1 MAGKKD
7 TRLVVVE
14 SPTKART
21 IRSFLPAGYRVAASM
36 GHVRD
41 LPESATDIPPTL
53 KGQEWARLGVN
64 VEADFEPL
72 YVVPAGKKKIVSEL
86 RQLLKDAG
94 ELIVATDEDR
104 EGESIGWHLV
114 QVLNPRVPIS
124 RIVFHEIT
132 PEAIRAALESPRQI
146 DEDLVRA
153 QETRRILDRLVGYT
167 VSPLLWKKIA
177 TGLSA
182 GRVQSVAVRLLVN
195 RERERRAFRSATYW
209 DLKATLLRGI
219 TPFGAVLAT
228 VGGRRVATGRD
239 FDESTGRLKSDD
251 VVLLEKE
258 DARALQDRLRAAAW
272 RVAETDEKPTVR
284 RPYPPFTTS
293 TLQQEANRKLRLS
306 ARDTMRIAQRLYE
319 EGLITYMRTDSVH
332 LSDQAMKA
340 SRDRI
345 RSLYGEPYLS
355 PQPRQFTTKSKGA
368 QEAHEAIRPA
378 GTEMRTVE
386 ELRLTGVEAA
396 LYDLIWKR
404 TVASQMAEAR
414 LTYLTATIQA
424 DDATFRASGRR
435 VDFPGFFR
443 AYVEGSDD
451 PEAALED
458 RDEPLPPLAPG
469 DEVALRTLEALS
481 HATQPPA
488 RYTEATLVKTLE
500 AEGIGRPSTYA
511 SIIGTIIDRGYV
523 DRVSNTLIPTFTAF
537 AVTGLLEKNFPHL
550 VDTRFTA
557 RMEEELDEIAEGGA
571 EWLPYLRDFF
581 FGPEGLDE
589 TVRRGQ
595 EGIDP
600 REASTVVLE
609 GLPARVR
616 IGRFGPFAEMGT
628 DGELVTASLPE
639 GIAPADLTAEQVEE
653 LVRAK
658 TEGPDVL
665 GTDPATAKPILL
677 LQGRFGPY
685 VQLGEAEEGSK
696 VKPKRASLPKG
707 MNPTDATLE
716 FALKLL
722 ALPRTLGTH
731 PETGKEIQANVGR
744 FGPYVVHDGDFRSL
758 TKQDDVYTVELP
770 RALELLSQ
778 PKGGRGQRAA
788 VEPLRTLGAHPR
800 DGAPVL
806 LFEGRYGPYVKHGDV
821 NASLPKG
828 TGPEEA
834 TLEQAIELLA
844 AREAA
849 GPPAKK
855 GRRGAARPASKTA
868 AKTPRAAKT
877 PAKSAAKS
885 ADTAAKRPAAKSK
898 TARSARSAAAKS
910 TARTASRAAGKPVGK
925 TAAKKPA
932 PKEK

>member
-14 SPTKART
+14 SPTKAKT
-21 IRSFLPAGYRVAASM
+21 IRSFLPSGYRVAASM

-41 LPESATDIPPTL
+41 LPESATDIPARL

-64 VEADFEPL
+64 VDADFEPL
-72 YVVPAGKKKIVSEL
+72 YVIPSKKAKVVSEL
-86 RQLLKDAG
+86 RQLLKDAD

-114 QVLNPRVPIS
+114 QVLNPKVPIS

-132 PEAIRAALESPRQI
+132 PEAIRAALASPRQI

-219 TPFGAVLAT
+219 TPFSAVLAT

-239 FDESTGRLKSDD
+239 FDESTGRLKTAD
-251 VVLLEKE
+251 VVLLGEAESKE
-258 DARALQDRLRAAAW
+258 LQERLRGAEW
-272 RVAETDEKPTVR
+272 KVAETDEKPTVR

-332 LSDQAMKA
+332 LSDQAMTA
-340 SRDRI
+340 SRSRI
-345 RSLYGEPYLS
+345 RKLYGEQYLS

-378 GTEMRTVE
+378 GTEMKTVE

-414 LTYLTATIQA
+414 LTYLTAILQA
-424 DDATFRASGRR
+424 DNATFRASGRR

-458 RDEPLPPLAPG
+458 RDEPLPPLQPG
-469 DEVALRTLEALS
+469 DAVALRALEALS

-488 RYTEATLVKTLE
+488 RYTEATLVKMLE

-523 DRVSNTLIPTFTAF
+523 DRVSNQLVPTFTAF
-537 AVTGLLEKNFPHL
+537 AVTGLLEKHFPHL
-550 VDTRFTA
+550 VDTKFTA
-557 RMEEELDEIAEGGA
+557 RMEEELDDIAEGGA

-589 TVRRGQ
+589 TVKRGQ
-595 EGIDP
+595 EDIDP
-600 REASTVVLE
+600 REASTVMLE
-609 GLPARVR
+609 GLGARVR
-616 IGRFGPFAEMGT
+616 IGRFGPFAEMGA
-628 DGELVTASLPE
+628 DGEVVTASLPE
-639 GIAPADLTAEQVEE
+639 GIAPADLTAEQVEQ
-653 LVRAK
+653 LVKQKA
-658 TEGPDVL
+658 EGPDVL
-665 GTDPATAKPILL
+665 GADPATGKPVLV

-696 VKPKRASLPKG
+696 AKPKRASLPKG
-707 MNPTDATLE
+707 MNPADATLE
-716 FALKLL
+716 FALQLL
-722 ALPRTLGTH
+722 SLPRTLGTH
-731 PETGKEIQANVGR
+731 PETGKEIQANIGR
-744 FGPYVVHDGDFRSL
+744 FGPYVVHEGDFRSL
-758 TKQDDVYTVELP
+758 GKEDDVYTVDLA
-770 RALELLSQ
+770 RAMELLSQ

-788 VEPLRTLGAHPR
+788 VEPLRTLGTHPR
-800 DGAPVL
+800 DGEPVN
-806 LFEGRYGPYVKHGDV
+806 LFAGRYGPYVKHGSV

-828 TGPEEA
+828 VEPESF
-834 TLEQAIELLA
+834 TLEQAIPLLA
-844 AREAA
+844 EREAA
-849 GPPAKK
+849 GPPVKK
-855 GRRGAARPASKTA
+855 GRGGRAAKSA
-868 AKTPRAAKT
+868 AKTTRAART
-877 PAKSAAKS
+877 PAKSAGKS
-885 ADTAAKRPAAKSK
+885 ADTAAGRPAAKSK
-898 TARSARSAAAKS
+898 TAKSARSAAAKS
-910 TARTASRAAGKPVGK
+910 TARTASK
-925 TAAKKPA
+925 TAAKSTAAKR
-932 PKEK
+932 PKK

>member
-7 TRLVVVE
+7 TALVVVE
-14 SPTKART
+14 SPTKAKT
-21 IRSFLPAGYRVAASM
+21 IRGFLPSGYRVAASM

-64 VEADFEPL
+64 VDADFEPL
-72 YVVPAGKKKIVSEL
+72 YVVPAGKRKIVSEL
-86 RQLLKDAG
+86 RALLKDAG

-114 QVLNPRVPIS
+114 QVLNPKVPIS

-132 PEAIRAALESPRQI
+132 PEAIRAALDSPRQI
-146 DEDLVRA
+146 DEHLVRA

-167 VSPLLWKKIA
+167 VSPLLWKKIS

-228 VGGRRVATGRD
+228 VGGKRVATGRD
-239 FDESTGRLKSDD
+239 FDENTGLLKTAD
-251 VVLLEKE
+251 VVLLGEAE
-258 DARALQDRLRAAAW
+258 SRALQERLRAAEW
-272 RVAETDEKPTVR
+272 TVAETDEKPTVR

-332 LSDQAMKA
+332 LSDQAMTA
-340 SRDRI
+340 SRSRI
-345 RSLYGEPYLS
+345 RKLYGDAYLS

-378 GTEMRTVE
+378 GTEMKTVE

-414 LTYLTATIQA
+414 LTYLTAIIQA
-424 DDATFRASGRR
+424 DNATFRASGKRI
-435 VDFPGFFR
+435 DFPGFFR

-458 RDEPLPPLAPG
+458 RDEPLPPLARG
-469 DEVALRTLEALS
+469 DAVALRTLEALS

-488 RYTEATLVKTLE
+488 RYTEATLVKMLE
-500 AEGIGRPSTYA
+500 QEGIGRPSTYA

-523 DRVSNTLIPTFTAF
+523 DRVSNNLVPTFTAF
-537 AVTGLLEKNFPHL
+537 AVTGLLEKHFPHL
-550 VDTRFTA
+550 VDTKFTA
-557 RMEEELDEIAEGGA
+557 KMEEELDEIAEGGA

-581 FGPEGLDE
+581 FGYDGLDE
-589 TVRRGQ
+589 TVKRGQ

-600 REASTVVLE
+600 REASTVMLE
-609 GLPARVR
+609 GLGARVR

-628 DGELVTASLPE
+628 DGEMLTASLPE
-639 GIAPADLTAEQVEE
+639 GIAPADLTAEQVEK

-658 TEGPDVL
+658 AEGPDKL
-665 GTDPATAKPILL
+665 GIDPETQKPILM

-696 VKPKRASLPKG
+696 AKPKRASLPKG
-707 MNPTDATLE
+707 MNPADLTLE
-716 FALKLL
+716 VALQLL
-722 ALPRTLGTH
+722 SLPRTLGTH

-744 FGPYVVHDGDFRSL
+744 FGPYVVHEGDFRSL
-758 TKQDDVYTVELP
+758 TKEDDVYTVDLA
-770 RALELLSQ
+770 RAVHLLSQ

-800 DGAPVL
+800 DGEPVN
-806 LFEGRYGPYVKHGDV
+806 LFAGRYGPYVKHGSV

-828 TGPEEA
+828 VEPESF
-834 TLEQAIELLA
+834 TLEQAVPLLA
-844 AREAA
+844 EREAA

-855 GRRGAARPASKTA
+855 GARGRGGRAARSP
-868 AKTPRAAKT
+868 AKTTRSAAKT
-877 PAKSAAKS
+877 PAKSAGKTS
-885 ADTAAKRPAAKSK
+885 DTAARRPAVKSK
-898 TARSARSAAAKS
+898 TAKSARSAAAKT
-910 TARTASRAAGKPVGK
+910 TARTASKTAGK
-925 TAAKKPA
+925 TAAKR
-932 PKEK
+932 PKK